1 MGNFIPRK
9 ITSAIL
15 DAAKFY
21 SVIIITGPRQ
31 TGKTTLAKHLWADF
45 TFVNME
51 DMATRQRAFDDINS
65 FLDSLGEHAVIDEVQ
80 RMPEILS
87 AIQVR
92 VDSNPNLRYVLT
104 GSNNFSLLH
113 SSMQSLAGRAAL
125 FTLLPFSFRELS
137 PELQNVATPELM
149 QRGFYP
155 ATIANGQSPLMFYK
169 NYYSTYIERD
179 IRNLAQIQMLDQF
192 QRFMRLCAGRCS
204 TEINRAAIGVEA
216 GVTAPT
222 IDKWISLLKA
232 SYIVF
237 TLPPY
242 FANIN
247 KRLTKSPK
255 LYFYDTGLLCF
266 LLGIEEPRQLETH
279 PLRGAIFENLA
290 VAELLKNRFNADR
303 QPNLYFYR
311 ENSGREVDVVQ
322 DFPDGLKLYEIK
334 ASKTY
339 QAAFSDNMKYLANI
353 LPNVA
358 TSAVVYDGDSFPPSI
373 LNVRSL

>member
-1 MGNFIPRK
+1 MSSFIPRK
-9 ITSAIL
+9 ITPAVL
-15 DAAKFY
+15 EAAKFY

-31 TGKTTLAKHLWADF
+31 TGKTTLAKHLWADY

-51 DMATRQRAFDDINS
+51 DLATRQRAVDDINS
-65 FLDSLGEHAVIDEVQ
+65 FLESLGEHAVIDEVQ
-80 RMPEILS
+80 RMPELLS
-87 AIQVR
+87 AIQVK
-92 VDSNPNLRYVLT
+92 VDSNPKLRYILT

-125 FTLLPFSFRELS
+125 FTLLPFSFKELS
-137 PELQNVATPELM
+137 QDAPNVNAPNLM
-149 QRGFYP
+149 QREFYP

-179 IRNLAQIQMLDQF
+179 IRNVAQIQMLDQF

-237 TLPPY
+237 SLPPY

-247 KRLTKSPK
+247 KRLTKSHK

-266 LLGIEEPRQLETH
+266 LLGFEEPGQLETH

-290 VAELLKNRFNADR
+290 VAELLKDRFNADR

-311 ENSGREVDVVQ
+311 EHSGREIDIVQ
-322 DFPDGLKLYEIK
+322 DFPNGLSLYEVK
-334 ASKTY
+334 ASKTF
-339 QAAFSDNMKYLANI
+339 QAAFTDNMKYLAKI

-373 LNVRSL
+373 LNVRDL